1 MLLCILYT
9 VCYLINH
16 KCTMLLTFVCSIFNF
31 FFLYLTTSFCFHLFS
46 LYALLKFPSLSN
58 STIVHKTDCL
68 RKFSTVFAPCLLSW
82 GRLSQLSLSSGS
94 SLVWWLSMSAVQMSL
109 WNFFHHP
116 FISVLRYVFCFLDSI
131 SPFFFVY
138 FFAPIEVNCFGN
150 YTFTLPNFS
159 SPARACEAWPFGYVK
174 QALPLR
180 GLGVVLLLSSLELAT
195 LFPRTGSIAYSGPN
209 RRCNRR
215 RCRRRRQVGYRCL
228 SKTPTTLRIERS
240 LASIDETRG
249 KGCHPSCGIEQRL
262 LGLGC

>member
-1 MLLCILYT
+1 MITLSKLSEGKKYTLRQTNRPSDLGSIESTREPVELERSLQRWNCPHLL
-9 VCYLINH
+9 
-16 KCTMLLTFVCSIFNF
+16 
-31 FFLYLTTSFCFHLFS
+31 
-46 LYALLKFPSLSN
+46 
-58 STIVHKTDCL
+58 
-68 RKFSTVFAPCLLSW
+68 
-82 GRLSQLSLSSGS
+82 
-94 SLVWWLSMSAVQMSL
+94 
-109 WNFFHHP
+109 
-116 FISVLRYVFCFLDSI
+116 
-131 SPFFFVY
+131 
-138 FFAPIEVNCFGN
+138 
-150 YTFTLPNFS
+150 TLPNFS
-159 SPARACEAWPFGYVK
+159 SPACACEAWPFGYVK

-209 RRCNRR
+209 RRCNRC